1 MYFLPF
7 CNYTMWYE
15 LSGVWNNRQL
25 RVRVN
30 NKETSK
36 LRNTAPLLGKPPVI
50 VDFPSH
56 RDSVYILLRHH
67 KSNGANKRLQV
78 NHQTGP
84 NGIVAWLLQIDCGN
98 GGSFID

>member
-36 LRNTAPLLGKPPVI
+36 LRNTAPLLSPGHTELHV
-50 VDFPSH
+50 
-56 RDSVYILLRHH
+56 
-67 KSNGANKRLQV
+67 
-78 NHQTGP
+78 
-84 NGIVAWLLQIDCGN
+84 
-98 GGSFID
+98 